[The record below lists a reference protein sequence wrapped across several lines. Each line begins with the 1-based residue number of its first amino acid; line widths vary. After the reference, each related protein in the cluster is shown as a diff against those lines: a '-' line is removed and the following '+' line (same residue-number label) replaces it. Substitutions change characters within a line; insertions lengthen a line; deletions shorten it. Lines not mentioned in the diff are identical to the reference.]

1 MLSDNS
7 ATVSGTLNGDG
18 SLVLDEPLRLPPGR
32 VQITVRPAVE
42 QSPQVPTG
50 HTMWDTLEKIWADQ
64 EARGHV
70 PPTLEEVKDRI
81 AELRDEWDERDEYL
95 ERIRRG
101 ELPNR
106 QNESSPTGH
115 LLEGLS

>member
-1 MLSDNS
+1 MLTESS

-18 SLVLDEPLRLPPGR
+18 TLVLDEQLRLPPGR

-42 QSPQVPTG
+42 HAPQVPTG

-70 PPTLEEVKDRI
+70 PPTLEEVKARI
-81 AELRDEWDERDEYL
+81 AELRDEWDERDEFL

-106 QNESSPTGH
+106 PDADSPAETAP
-115 LLEGLS
+115 